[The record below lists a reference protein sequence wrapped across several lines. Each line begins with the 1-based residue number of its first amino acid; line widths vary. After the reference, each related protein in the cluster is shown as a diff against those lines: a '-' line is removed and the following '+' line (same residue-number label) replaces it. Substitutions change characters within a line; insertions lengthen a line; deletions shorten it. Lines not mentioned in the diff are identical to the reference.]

1 MTKVTPEK
9 DMTRSAHNYFAHGG
23 NHGGRA
29 KRVLECRGQRKAL
42 RRHGT
47 PGAIGA
53 HGAKSVIGG
62 KLTFLPGATIE
73 GGDDLFG
80 QSESA
85 AQIAYIADSEAT
97 TIAALREDFNGL
109 LAVLRNAGL
118 MESAPPV

>member
-73 GGDDLFG
+73 GGDDLFD
-80 QSESA
+80 QSEPV

-97 TIAALREDFNGL
+97 TIAALKDDFNGL
-109 LAVLRNAGL
+109 LAALRNAGL
-118 MESAPPV
+118 MASGQ

>member
-9 DMTRSAHNYFAHGG
+9 DLTRSAHNYFAHGG

-62 KLTFLPGATIE
+62 KLTFLPGATVE
-73 GGDDLFG
+73 GGDSLFG
-80 QSESA
+80 QSEPA
-85 AQIAYIADSEAT
+85 AQIAYMADSEAT

-109 LAVLRNAGL
+109 LAALRNAGL
-118 MESAPPV
+118 MASGQ